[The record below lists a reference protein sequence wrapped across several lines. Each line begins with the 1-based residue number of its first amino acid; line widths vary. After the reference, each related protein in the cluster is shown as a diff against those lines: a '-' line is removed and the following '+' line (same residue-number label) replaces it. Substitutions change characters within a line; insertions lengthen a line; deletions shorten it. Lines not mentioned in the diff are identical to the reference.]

1 MSNKKSI
8 ANSEALPGILLV
20 ISTIIALI
28 IANTGLYDLYE
39 RILFN
44 IKIIGE
50 FNLHGIINDFL
61 MAIFFL
67 VVGLEIKREFVYGNL
82 SNIKEALFP
91 IVAAVG
97 GMVLPAVIYFLFNI
111 RGGFIKGTGIPI
123 STDIA
128 FAIGVFSI
136 LKGRL
141 NKNLK
146 VFLLTLAVVD
156 DLISIAVIGIFYS
169 SHINI
174 FWIIISAIIAIL
186 LFGIQKIK
194 FTKPIVIYIIFGLIL
209 WIAVYLSGIHATI
222 SGVLLALSIPVL
234 DHDRKDE
241 DLNEKIKESLDP
253 VVNYIIL
260 PLFAFSNT
268 GIYLHLNLNFRET
281 YPLILGII
289 LGLVI
294 GKPLG
299 IMLFSYLGEKAGIL
313 NRPKDVSWKE
323 ILPVSMLAGIGYTMA
338 IFVSEIAF
346 KELEL
351 ELEIAKISIL
361 LALIISVVLTYT
373 VTLIRNKKA
382 IK

>member
-268 GIYLHLNLNFRET
+268 GIYLHLNL
-281 YPLILGII
+281 
-289 LGLVI
+289 
-294 GKPLG
+294 
-299 IMLFSYLGEKAGIL
+299 
-313 NRPKDVSWKE
+313 
-323 ILPVSMLAGIGYTMA
+323 
-338 IFVSEIAF
+338 IF
-346 KELEL
+346 
-351 ELEIAKISIL
+351 
-361 LALIISVVLTYT
+361 
-373 VTLIRNKKA
+373 
-382 IK
+382 

>member
-313 NRPKDVSWKE
+313 NRTKDVSWKE